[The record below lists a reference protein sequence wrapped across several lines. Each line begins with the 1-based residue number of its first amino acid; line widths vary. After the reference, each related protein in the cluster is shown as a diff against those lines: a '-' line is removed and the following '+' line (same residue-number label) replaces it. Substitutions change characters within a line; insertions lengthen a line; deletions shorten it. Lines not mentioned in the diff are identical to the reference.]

1 MCERSEAVD
10 PADRR
15 PPGASGVR
23 GRRRTARLGSGSV
36 GDPGGA
42 GARPAGPDRAGR
54 RRVRRAGNTG
64 ENDLN
69 AGRAQRH
76 GGRRPHQPRTRPPLG
91 RRRRGDGGGIRV
103 HRSGARPGHRHP
115 DLPRAHGARRA
126 ARGGAGCPG
135 RARREPRCRRAGA
148 GRHRARRRGHRVARR
163 AGRDR
168 RRVPGGGVGRVH
180 RGSAR
185 GSRRHQPDAPA
196 RLCRG
201 MSRESTPTTPG
212 RGTVPVATPGWGRSG
227 DATVVTDSDANQRLA
242 AGIRTGGVEGASEQ
256 FPHRGLR
263 G

>member
-1 MCERSEAVD
+1 MDAV
-10 PADRR
+10 
-15 PPGASGVR
+15 
-23 GRRRTARLGSGSV
+23 LV
-36 GDPGGA
+36 G
-42 GARPAGPDRAGR
+42 RPAKSAC
-54 RRVRRAGNTG
+54 VASETRRAGERPQCGPCSTP
-64 ENDLN
+64 
-69 AGRAQRH
+69 RASSST
-76 GGRRPHQPRTRPPLG
+76 PTSDAPPLG

-103 HRSGARPGHRHP
+103 HRSGARPGHQHP

-135 RARREPRCRRAGA
+135 RARREPRRGRAGA

-212 RGTVPVATPGWGRSG
+212 RGTVPVATPGLGRSG